1 MPAPFSLDL
10 YREDLIRIVECVF
23 QTMMG
28 LEANAGGESWTG
40 ASDTVTAAVHFV
52 GEWKG
57 AALIECRRQQAL
69 LFAGRF
75 LGIGEAA
82 DLDDDVRDVIGELA
96 NMVAGNLKSLLPKGV
111 ELSMPSVVEGRD
123 YAMYLCGVTA
133 AECIRFTTEAGDFR
147 VSVAE
152 MMSPAA

>member
-1 MPAPFSLDL
+1 MRAARRCGRTAVFS
-10 YREDLIRIVECVF
+10 RETARVF
-23 QTMMG
+23 
-28 LEANAGGESWTG
+28 LKAGGVAFSNTGSASSDHKIQRHSWKR
-40 ASDTVTAAVHFV
+40 SAAVRERSNHTASAHRAAKSEERSIVSPAIARNIQPAFIFV
-52 GEWKG
+52 
-57 AALIECRRQQAL
+57 
-69 LFAGRF
+69 F
-75 LGIGEAA
+75 L
-82 DLDDDVRDVIGELA
+82 
-96 NMVAGNLKSLLPKGV
+96 KGV